1 METGNANPN
10 MKGARSMTVEPET
23 EAESASVNGT
33 IDGDN
38 VRLILIQLAE
48 AGEIPQSVKYI
59 EKANSK
65 VIRKIYAKYQ
75 MKEQEKNNAVLTDV
89 LITKFSEL
97 MGLLNTVPSG
107 ELLAAE
113 LKEDKLLQRDIKKV
127 VGFIAPFIP
136 FIGVITG
143 GATLGKHVMQQ
154 QRNGEVKMGT
164 DRTSEPK
171 SAKGTRR
178 IVLDKK
184 IFFISLKDIKI

>member
-1 METGNANPN
+1 MFNNETENESQ
-10 MKGARSMTVEPET
+10 MKWDGVEPET
-23 EAESASVNGT
+23 EPVLGEPTADT

-65 VIRKIYAKYQ
+65 VVRKIYAKYQ
-75 MKEQEKNNAVLTDV
+75 MKEQEKNNAILSDV

-113 LKEDKLLQRDIKKV
+113 LREDKLLQRDIKKV
-127 VGFIAPFIP
+127 VGFISPFIP

-154 QRNGEVKMGT
+154 QRNGEA
-164 DRTSEPK
+164 TSEPGGEPIGER
-171 SAKGTRR
+171 SGT
-178 IVLDKK
+178 K
-184 IFFISLKDIKI
+184 

>member
-1 METGNANPN
+1 MFNN
-10 MKGARSMTVEPET
+10 ET
-23 EAESASVNGT
+23 ENEPQMKWDDAYAETETNTSRFSYEPVGVDNPTCGSTDT
-33 IDGDN
+33 IDGEN
-38 VRLILIQLAE
+38 VKLILIQLAE

-75 MKEQEKNNAVLTDV
+75 MMEQDKNNAILSDV

-97 MGLLNTVPSG
+97 MGMLNTVPSG

-113 LKEDKLLQRDIKKV
+113 LREDKLLKRDVKKV
-127 VGFIAPFIP
+127 IGFISPFIP

-154 QRNGEVKMGT
+154 QRET
-164 DRTSEPK
+164 DVHGKPSGACGQEE
-171 SAKGTRR
+171 S
-178 IVLDKK
+178 
-184 IFFISLKDIKI
+184 

>member
-1 METGNANPN
+1 MFSN
-10 MKGARSMTVEPET
+10 ET
-23 EAESASVNGT
+23 ENESQMKWGEDVVETKPVLGEPTVDT

-75 MKEQEKNNAVLTDV
+75 MKEQDKNNAILSDV

-113 LKEDKLLQRDIKKV
+113 LREDKLLQRDIKKV

-143 GATLGKHVMQQ
+143 GATLGKHIMQQ
-154 QRNGEVKMGT
+154 QRNGEAT
-164 DRTSEPK
+164 SEATSEP
-171 SAKGTRR
+171 GGEQEE
-178 IVLDKK
+178 
-184 IFFISLKDIKI
+184 

>member
-1 METGNANPN
+1 MSTIGNTDYANPN
-10 MKGARSMTVEPET
+10 IET
-23 EAESASVNGT
+23 EAESEGSGEKD
-33 IDGDN
+33 IN
-38 VRLILIQLAE
+38 VKLILIQLAE

-75 MKEQEKNNAVLTDV
+75 MMEQDKNNAILSDV

-127 VGFIAPFIP
+127 VGFISPFIP

-143 GATLGKHVMQQ
+143 GATLGKHVMQH
-154 QRNGEVKMGT
+154 QRDSEATSGVKMGT
-164 DRTSEPK
+164 NHDNPSSVSEQEE
-171 SAKGTRR
+171 
-178 IVLDKK
+178 
-184 IFFISLKDIKI
+184 

>member
-1 METGNANPN
+1 MFNN
-10 MKGARSMTVEPET
+10 ET
-23 EAESASVNGT
+23 EMKWDEDVVETKTNKSKYDYEPVAVDNPMCGSTDT
-33 IDGDN
+33 IDNEN

-65 VIRKIYAKYQ
+65 VVKKIYAKYQ
-75 MKEQEKNNAVLTDV
+75 MKEQEKNNAILSDV

-97 MGLLNTVPSG
+97 MGMLNTVPSG

-113 LKEDKLLQRDIKKV
+113 LREDKLLQRDIKKV
-127 VGFIAPFIP
+127 VEFISPFIP

-164 DRTSEPK
+164 DRGEPGSE
-171 SAKGTRR
+171 
-178 IVLDKK
+178 DKE
-184 IFFISLKDIKI
+184 